1 MDTHLTYPNL
11 EHCEIIKGAGSTTKS
26 NPPDFAISA
35 ECLEAMDAPLPE
47 LYDFHVEQNVKKQ
60 STSRLSAEEILAN
73 IAQKKTRDV
82 TKDFTHFQRE
92 AFKKM
97 KSITNASDEACV
109 SILSRNGFKLNDG
122 IERYYRG
129 ER

>member
-1 MDTHLTYPNL
+1 MDHEVMRYTYPF
-11 EHCEIIKGAGSTTKS
+11 CI
-26 NPPDFAISA
+26 
-35 ECLEAMDAPLPE
+35 
-47 LYDFHVEQNVKKQ
+47 EQNVEKQ
-60 STSRLSAEEILAN
+60 STSRLSAEQILAN

-109 SILSRNGFKLNDG
+109 SILTRNGFKLNDG